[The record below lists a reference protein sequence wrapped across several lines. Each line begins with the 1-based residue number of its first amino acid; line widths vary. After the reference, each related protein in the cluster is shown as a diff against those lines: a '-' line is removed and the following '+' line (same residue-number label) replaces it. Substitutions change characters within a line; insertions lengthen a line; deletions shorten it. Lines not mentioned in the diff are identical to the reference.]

1 MFRFLKKKFIT
12 VRKNTPTVI
21 TLEPKGDEVTYGKV
35 AGFFKFRDVVY
46 YRSRG
51 SAGRTIDNEALSFT
65 DSLLRL
71 YPNEFDN
78 ASAKDISEVLVQPLQ
93 FVK

>member
-1 MFRFLKKKFIT
+1 MFSFFKKKFIT
-12 VRKNTPTVI
+12 IRKDAPIVI
-21 TLEPKGDEVTYGKV
+21 TLKPTGNEVTYGKV

-51 SAGRTIDNEALSFT
+51 SAGRTLDSKSLSFT
-65 DSLLRL
+65 DSLLQL
-71 YPNEFDN
+71 YPNEFDD